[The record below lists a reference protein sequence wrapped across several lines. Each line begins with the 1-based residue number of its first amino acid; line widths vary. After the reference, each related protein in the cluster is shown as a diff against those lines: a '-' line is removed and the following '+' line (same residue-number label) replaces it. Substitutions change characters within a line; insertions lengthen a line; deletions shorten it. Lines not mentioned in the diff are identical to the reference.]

1 MPSNTATYQAEYR
14 RRNPDY
20 PKRQK
25 ALEKARREA
34 LNTLAERYP
43 EEYQQIYN
51 QIKQRENL

>member
-1 MPSNTATYQAEYR
+1 MPANTAAYQSNYR
-14 RRNPDY
+14 KRNPDY
-20 PKRQK
+20 GKRQK

-43 EEYQQIYN
+43 VEYQQIYN